1 MALCD
6 VYDALI
12 SKRCYKPAFSHEKS
26 MDIIQEGRETLFDPQ
41 CVDGFFAIEETIQ
54 LIAAKYKDL

>member
-1 MALCD
+1 M
-6 VYDALI
+6 
-12 SKRCYKPAFSHEKS
+12 E
-26 MDIIQEGRETLFDPQ
+26 IIREGRETLFDPQ